1 MPLSLLAKDEIAQAA
16 GSLHVSLSMVPS
28 AALHNGPKRLRRALV
43 ATGATVHFPSVV
55 LFDGSEPRSNA
66 IAGYKRARAYRTL
79 LRPRLVELASGAPAP
94 APAPIGAVASNGLT
108 DGSDDGAPYEE
119 QTPEIRV
126 VWRQQLPRP
135 PGAFFRRVPG
145 TRYITFE
152 LRGTVYLQHLDTDE
166 RFVAPGFVDF
176 IPTPDGAL
184 FVTPGKE
191 ESGLEFYVA
200 SGVLE
205 RGRAGEGE
213 HVTPVFVD
221 IQMAD
226 QYPSVGILETQ
237 PGRRTTYRILVS
249 WFEGLAIRDYEVTWV
264 GSASVRVTPRSPKL
278 EACRGWALSTPMLS
292 KDGREIAARDET
304 TGTTKIFR
312 LARNGSCQLVY
323 DIGRQ
328 TSKVAFSDDGTLI
341 AYSSPNARA
350 NARSTTYVLNRR
362 TRQTLQIP
370 ESESLG
376 LVIPEMIGPD
386 SLLLQATQD
395 SRRRS
400 VEFRLLCCVR

>member
-1 MPLSLLAKDEIAQAA
+1 MAI
-16 GSLHVSLSMVPS
+16 VPIT
-28 AALHNGPKRLRRALV
+28 NDNK
-43 ATGATVHFPSVV
+43 
-55 LFDGSEPRSNA
+55 
-66 IAGYKRARAYRTL
+66 II
-79 LRPRLVELASGAPAP
+79 LVEQYRAIVWSTLATTYEQLGNLRLAEEAHANAMRVGSGDFDVQNSY
-94 APAPIGAVASNGLT
+94 AVFLC
-108 DGSDDGAPYEE
+108 
-119 QTPEIRV
+119 
-126 VWRQQLPRP
+126 RQQ
-135 PGAFFRRVPG
+135 
-145 TRYITFE
+145 RYSDAEKQFE
-152 LRGTVYLQHLDTDE
+152 RS
-166 RFVAPGFVDF
+166 
-176 IPTPDGAL
+176 I
-184 FVTPGKE
+184 
-191 ESGLEFYVA
+191 GLEFYVA

-278 EACRGWALSTPMLS
+278 EACRGLALSTPMLS

-341 AYSSPNARA
+341 AYSSPNARS
-350 NARSTTYVLNRR
+350 NSTTYVLNRR
-362 TRQTLQIP
+362 TRQTRQLP
-370 ESESLG
+370 ESESRG

-386 SLLLQATQD
+386 SLLLQVTLD